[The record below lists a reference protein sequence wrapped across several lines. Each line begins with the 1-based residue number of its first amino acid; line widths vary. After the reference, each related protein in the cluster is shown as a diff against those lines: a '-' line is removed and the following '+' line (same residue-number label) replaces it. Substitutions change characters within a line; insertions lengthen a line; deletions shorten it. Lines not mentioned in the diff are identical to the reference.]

1 MRTSDPCAN
10 ACFGDEKC
18 KMDPNDCCGKG
29 TCIFI
34 SDVDL
39 KKKLTFGYHKT
50 MSYIHG
56 SLGVEVQVTMNIFV
70 SKNYTYDSKV

>member
-1 MRTSDPCAN
+1 MIAVAKALVFS
-10 ACFGDEKC
+10 FQ
-18 KMDPNDCCGKG
+18 MM
-29 TCIFI
+29 
-34 SDVDL
+34 DL